1 MSYYAPSTVI
11 PIYSVFMGVAI
22 ALTGLRLWVRLSYA
36 RAPLGTDD
44 YLLLF
49 GLAVSITC
57 NGIQYYNALK
67 GTGGEAI
74 KDPDEMTQ
82 MVVIAHQI
90 DWAMVVIEK
99 AGFGAIKLSILCF
112 YRRIFGVWDSFRR
125 ANNALLWIVFAW
137 AVVFT
142 LADVLICGAH
152 PELIWGFDQTIPL
165 NRCGNRGALLLAFSV
180 TSVATDLPILGLPFF
195 YISRLQMA
203 RSKKVATSLV
213 FFIGTVSTGASIL
226 RLVFLIVS
234 YPVGRL
240 NFAYTPP
247 PDDQT
252 PLVLKIF
259 NPTFWAL
266 AELWLGVWAA
276 NLPPC
281 SPLLRSVNFHPFRIF
296 SNAYRRTWTR
306 KSSTTLE
313 GKAKTQLSEE
323 SRGSDKK
330 SSIGTWEILSQD
342 AIPLVT
348 THSHDGRGS
357 GAVSQYPPSLEPIS
371 FTGTGRLSVFSQLP
385 SAEYHEPPSKG

>member
-1 MSYYAPSTVI
+1 MSYYPASTVI

-22 ALTGLRLWVRLSYA
+22 ALTGLRLWVRLSY
-36 RAPLGTDD
+36 RRVPLGIDD

-49 GLAVSITC
+49 GLAIAITC

-74 KDPDEMTQ
+74 KDPNEMTQ
-82 MVVIAHQI
+82 MVIISHQI
-90 DWAMVVIEK
+90 DWAMIVIEK
-99 AGFGAIKLSILCF
+99 AAFGAIKLSILFF
-112 YRRIFGVWDSFRR
+112 YRRIFGVWSSFRR
-125 ANNALLWIVFAW
+125 INNALLWIVFIW
-137 AVVFT
+137 LIVFT

-152 PELIWGFDQTIPL
+152 PELIWGFDQTIAL
-165 NRCGNRGALLLAFSV
+165 RRCGNRGALLLAFSV
-180 TSVATDLPILGLPFF
+180 TSVATDLPVLGLPFF

-203 RSKKVATSLV
+203 PGKKLATIFV
-213 FFIGTVSTGASIL
+213 FFLGTVSTGASIL
-226 RLVFLIVS
+226 RLIFLIVS

-281 SPLLRSVNFHPFRIF
+281 SPLLRSISFHPYRML
-296 SNAYRRTWTR
+296 SSAYRRSRKTSTASEVKDKTALSGDTAASHGHSSHGGDELLSHDSTPLVSVSTR
-306 KSSTTLE
+306 GAPRHDSV
-313 GKAKTQLSEE
+313 
-323 SRGSDKK
+323 
-330 SSIGTWEILSQD
+330 SQD
-342 AIPLVT
+342 
-348 THSHDGRGS
+348 
-357 GAVSQYPPSLEPIS
+357 PPSLSPMEW
-371 FTGTGRLSVFSQLP
+371 TGTGRLSVPGLLSSTEHRQ
-385 SAEYHEPPSKG
+385 A

>member
-1 MSYYAPSTVI
+1 MSYYPPSTVI

-36 RAPLGTDD
+36 RISLGIDD

-49 GLAVSITC
+49 GLAIAITC

-74 KDPDEMTQ
+74 KDPNERTH
-82 MVVIAHQI
+82 MVIISHQI
-90 DWAMVVIEK
+90 DWAMIVIEK
-99 AGFGAIKLSILCF
+99 AAFGAIKLSILFF

-125 ANNALLWIVFAW
+125 VNNALLWIVLIW
-137 AVVFT
+137 TIVFT

-152 PELIWGFDQTIPL
+152 PELIWGFDQTIAL
-165 NRCGNRGALLLAFSV
+165 RQCGNRGALLLAFSV
-180 TSVATDLPILGLPFF
+180 TSVATDLPVLGLPFF

-203 RSKKVATSLV
+203 AGRKWATSFV
-213 FFIGTVSTGASIL
+213 FFLGTVSTGASIL
-226 RLVFLIVS
+226 RLIFLIVS

-247 PDDQT
+247 PDGQT
-252 PLVLKIF
+252 PLVLNIF

-281 SPLLRSVNFHPFRIF
+281 SPLLRGLNFHPYRML
-296 SNAYRRTWTR
+296 SSVYRRTWTR
-306 KSSTTLE
+306 KSSTASSE
-313 GKAKTQLSEE
+313 GEVKGLAARGSSAGLS
-323 SRGSDKK
+323 SRGSVP
-330 SSIGTWEILSQD
+330 SASTGHGHGHSRNLSV
-342 AIPLVT
+342 A
-348 THSHDGRGS
+348 SEK
-357 GAVSQYPPSLEPIS
+357 PPALSPMEW
-371 FTGTGRLSVFSQLP
+371 TGTGRLSVFGRLP
-385 SAEYHEPPSKG
+385 SAEAVPRQHI